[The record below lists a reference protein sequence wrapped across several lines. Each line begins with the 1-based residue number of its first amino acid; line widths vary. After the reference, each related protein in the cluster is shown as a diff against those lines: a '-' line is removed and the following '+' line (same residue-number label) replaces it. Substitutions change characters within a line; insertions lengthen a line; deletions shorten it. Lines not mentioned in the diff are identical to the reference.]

1 MKHALRGKIVTSITL
16 MAFVMS
22 VFLPFFAVY
31 SIPSA
36 NAAQQN
42 NQSSVFG
49 DKILICTKNGFK
61 WVSVEDLGDE
71 EHDPESSNHLKCAVC
86 YVSAHGVKDV
96 LLSKIDHPLPVQLK
110 QIGAFDLALDES
122 RLKDHLLLFGRLSRA
137 PPALV

>member
-1 MKHALRGKIVTSITL
+1 MKHAIRRKIVTSITL

-36 NAAQQN
+36 SAALEN
-42 NQSSVFG
+42 NQSSLFG

-61 WVSVEDLGDE
+61 WVSWEDLEDE
-71 EHDPESSNHLKCAVC
+71 EHTPEPTKHFKCAVC
-86 YVSAHGVKDV
+86 YVSAHEAKDL
-96 LLSKIDHPLPVQLK
+96 LLSESDRQLPIQFK
-110 QIGAFDLALDES
+110 QSNRCNAAPNEAS
-122 RLKDHLLLFGRLSRA
+122 LKDRLLLLGRLSHA